1 MKNTINTLEDAL
13 VLELENLYCS
23 ERKLKGSLIKMLG
36 IVQSEKLRNLLR
48 RYAESC
54 ELKQSKIDRVFSYLN
69 HEPISCHTNVIDE
82 LVEETFV
89 RLKFA
94 QTHHVQ
100 DLLLINC
107 LQRISA
113 YKACAYEASVRYAE
127 TLELDTATELLE
139 TILRWER
146 RHEHELKELSLHEF
160 TGKVEEAFS

>member
-1 MKNTINTLEDAL
+1 MKNSINTLEDAL

-23 ERKLKGSLIKMLG
+23 ERKLSASLMKMFG
-36 IVQSEKLRNLLR
+36 IVQSEKLRSILR

-54 ELKQSKIDRVFSYLN
+54 ESKQSKIDRVFSYLN

-82 LVEETFV
+82 LVDETFV

-94 QTHHVQ
+94 QAHHVQ

-139 TILRWER
+139 TILHWER
-146 RHEHELKELSLHEF
+146 RHECELTELSFYEF
-160 TGKVEEAFS
+160 TGREEAFS